1 MNIIYFVYA
10 NQFYSVDQFK
20 YVLYYMLSIEGKF
33 SIELIVFIKNYKIS
47 NQVFLTRKQLD
58 MILNA

>member
-10 NQFYSVDQFK
+10 NEFYSVDQFK

-33 SIELIVFIKNYKIS
+33 SIELIVFIKK
-47 NQVFLTRKQLD
+47 L
-58 MILNA
+58 